1 MHTHL
6 FMNMITLYC
15 HLSDH
20 SSVVFSPKFV
30 GASYTMATAV
40 VDAHASGSESCRATR
55 TGALPKRSLFGSML
69 EIQDENMVKGFQ
81 VDSVPVTKEHT
92 VKGPGLRFQLPDDVK
107 KTLPGIDIA
116 KLIKMGQLKLN

>member
-1 MHTHL
+1 
-6 FMNMITLYC
+6 MNMITLYC

-40 VDAHASGSESCRATR
+40 VDAHASGSESCRAKR
-55 TGALPKRSLFGSML
+55 TGALP
-69 EIQDENMVKGFQ
+69 
-81 VDSVPVTKEHT
+81 VPVTKEHT

-116 KLIKMGQLKLN
+116 KLRKWDNLN